1 MNYAERLNLV
11 RVREKMSQVEFS
23 KKVGISVRSYKNYE
37 TELRSMPSSVALKI
51 HSEFGVNIHWLFT
64 GEGWINAVELDK
76 VIKVAVIETR
86 EFFDNANINLTP
98 EKEAQIICSFVGL
111 MMENGSM
118 SDILK
123 NSFFKAVM

>member
-1 MNYAERLNLV
+1 M
-11 RVREKMSQVEFS
+11 
-23 KKVGISVRSYKNYE
+23 
-37 TELRSMPSSVALKI
+37 
-51 HSEFGVNIHWLFT
+51 NIHWLFT